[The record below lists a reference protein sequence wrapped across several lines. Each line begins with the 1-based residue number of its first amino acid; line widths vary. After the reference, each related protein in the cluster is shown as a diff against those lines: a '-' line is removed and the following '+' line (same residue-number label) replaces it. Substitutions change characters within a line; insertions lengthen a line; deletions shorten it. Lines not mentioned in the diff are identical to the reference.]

1 MRALNQNLIDTGSPP
16 IPEAY
21 GWTERYDGRHGP
33 LILLSQA
40 APTDP
45 PPGAFLDRMAAAVRD
60 PGTSRYGP
68 IRGDAALCDAYAAHV
83 SEIYDA
89 RVGANEIA
97 ITPGCNQAFVVTMM
111 ALAPA
116 GSAVI
121 LPSPW
126 YFNHKMTLDLLGVET
141 RTLACDAA
149 QGFVPNV
156 ADAERLIDG
165 RVRAIVFVTPNNPT
179 GAIYPPETIAAFADL
194 ARRRGLWLV
203 IDETY
208 RDFLPDGAG
217 RPHVLASGG
226 AWPGDVIQ
234 LYSFSKSY
242 CIPGHRL
249 GAIVAGGK
257 VQEQMAKIL
266 DTLQICPPRAAQSA
280 VAWAISNLAPWR
292 QDNRRRINARGAL
305 FRRICGELD
314 GWQLASIGSYFAYLR
329 HPFEG
334 ISSPRVVEQLAAERG
349 VLCLP
354 ATYFGAGQE
363 RFLRVA
369 FANADD
375 ATLAALPARFR
386 GMSMA

>member
-1 MRALNQNLIDTGSPP
+1 MPSLNQHVSDTGSPP

-45 PPGAFLDRMAAAVRD
+45 PPAAFLDRMAAAVRD
-60 PGTSRYGP
+60 PDTSRYGP
-68 IRGDAALCDAYAAHV
+68 IRGDAVLRDAYAAHV

-89 RVGANEIA
+89 RIGANEIA

-149 QGFVPNV
+149 QGFVPRV
-156 ADAERLIDG
+156 EDAERLIDS
-165 RVRAIVFVTPNNPT
+165 RVRAIVLVTPNNPT
-179 GAIYPPETIAAFADL
+179 GAIYSPETIAAFADL

-208 RDFLPDGAG
+208 RDFLPDDAG
-217 RPHVLASGG
+217 RTHDLACAG
-226 AWPGDVIQ
+226 AWPDGVIQ

-249 GAIVAGGK
+249 GAIVAGAA
-257 VQEQMAKIL
+257 VQTQMAKIL
-266 DTLQICPPRAAQSA
+266 DTLQICPPRAAQAA
-280 VAWAISNLAPWR
+280 VAWALPNLGSWR
-292 QDNRRRINARGAL
+292 QANRRRINARGRL
-305 FRRICGELD
+305 FRGICNDLD
-314 GWQLASIGSYFAYLR
+314 GWQLASIGAYFAYLR
-329 HPFEG
+329 HPFAG
-334 ISSPRVVEQLAAERG
+334 VASPRVVERLAAERG

-354 ATYFGAGQE
+354 ATYFGPDQE
-363 RFLRVA
+363 GFLRVA
-369 FANADD
+369 FANADEP
-375 ATLAALPARFR
+375 TLAALPARFR
-386 GMSMA
+386 GLQVA